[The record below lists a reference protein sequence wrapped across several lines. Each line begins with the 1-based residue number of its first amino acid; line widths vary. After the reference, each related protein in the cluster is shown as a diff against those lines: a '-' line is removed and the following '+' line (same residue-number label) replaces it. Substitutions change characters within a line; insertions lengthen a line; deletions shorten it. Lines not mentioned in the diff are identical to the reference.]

1 MYTWNF
7 LPVFLSTCRG
17 SIYFSFFK
25 RRNWHTLLV
34 LGIQHSNSKIMVCNI
49 NCNMVTTVS
58 LVTICYL
65 TKLTNTLH
73 YIPMTYFFYNWKFI
87 HLNPLYLFHSPTPLL
102 LWQLPFCPKRVH
114 CFCFCFFSFSFLLHC
129 VAWRILVP

>member
-25 RRNWHTLLV
+25 RCNWHTLLV

-87 HLNPLYLFHSPTPLL
+87 HLNPLHLFHSPTHSSSGNYHSVLKESIV
-102 LWQLPFCPKRVH
+102 FV
-114 CFCFCFFSFSFLLHC
+114 FSFSFLSHC